1 MPSAP
6 ASKRATSP
14 ARNCGPIATARLLI
28 SSCTPLAKPRYTRI
42 GATPATVFTLLARP
56 WPANTRRPSAS
67 RTVTQESAEKLKRS
81 RARPAPAVA
90 SGCSGEAA
98 RAAGGAAAAEV
109 KSAGETPDGAA
120 DGAPDDG
127 ASAGALDR
135 AAAGSAPDATA
146 PEDRV
151 APSADVAPGF

>member
-67 RTVTQESAEKLKRS
+67 RTSTQESEEKLNRS
-81 RARPAPAVA
+81 RARPAPAAA
-90 SGCSGEAA
+90 SGCAGDAA
-98 RAAGGAAAAEV
+98 RAAGGA
-109 KSAGETPDGAA
+109 GDDGAA
-120 DGAPDDG
+120 DGSAPDDG
-127 ASAGALDR
+127 PPAGALD
-135 AAAGSAPDATA
+135 G
-146 PEDRV
+146 
-151 APSADVAPGF
+151 